1 MILRFLFR
9 VALTRL
15 GVLAMFLFAMAAL
28 AAFEWI
34 IAAVF
39 VDWPYRLVNLDY
51 YGGDIRVVYHPP
63 LPQVLIYLPCPGN
76 GYGSLCE
83 PWALF
88 LIFTT
93 LLTSAFC
100 LIVNLILSRASIGR
114 HSDGSALNRIP
125 TRTLIAAASVALVIG
140 LLWTWSIPYAPL
152 SWELPT
158 GTPLMVEVVS
168 SLVTPLFIVVCVAT
182 GWRLR
187 RASPPS

>member
-1 MILRFLFR
+1 MVVSRFLR
-9 VALTRL
+9 P
-15 GVLAMFLFAMAAL
+15 LAMFLFVMAVL

-63 LPQVLIYLPCPGN
+63 LPQLFIYLPCQGN
-76 GYGSLCE
+76 GYGSLCGQ
-83 PWALF
+83 WALF

-93 LLTSAFC
+93 LLVSAVC
-100 LIVNLILSRASIGR
+100 LIVNLIPSQVFIGR
-114 HSDGSALNRIP
+114 RSGGSVLNRFP
-125 TRTLIAAASVALVIG
+125 ARSLFVGASLALVIG
-140 LLWTWSIPYAPL
+140 LLWSWSIPYAPL
-152 SWELPT
+152 SWGLPT

-182 GWRLR
+182 GWRLWR
-187 RASPPS
+187 VSSPG